1 MEENRQG
8 AAYPSG
14 IVKPQEEEN
23 KEKEEKRKK
32 KILPAVSTFL
42 CRLGEI
48 HYTRLTHTATA
59 GKDVL

>member
-1 MEENRQG
+1 MEETRQG

-14 IVKPQEEEN
+14 IVKPQKEN
-23 KEKEEKRKK
+23 KEEEEKKK
-32 KILPAVSTFL
+32 NKILPAVFTFL

-48 HYTRLTHTATA
+48 QYTRLTHTATA